1 MPRSR
6 KPAKLGASDHEGFR
20 VARIALMTLH
30 GQGLILKDYADDLRR
45 QLAQRLGTAW
55 EDVAFEPVYCQGIL
69 QPSMRAVWQRTLS
82 GSQVRQQEWRT
93 FILFGLADMVGLEAR
108 KELPGS
114 TYEQTQL
121 EIARK
126 LLAARDQLGGNGP
139 VVFLTHSLGCQML
152 SNYLYD
158 AQCAPGQASAGI
170 WRNIDA
176 HALEIAGHPLSDDE
190 RAFLRGDTIACWVTT
205 GCNIPVFVAADKHMR
220 IRPIQAPNGHF
231 HWLNLYDPDDPFSW
245 PLQPLGAGYDTLVQD
260 MRIKSTGCGP
270 ALTRRAEPMRPS
282 DYWTDD
288 DVLRVVS
295 GALDEL
301 LAESA
306 LEVTARPGWAASAA
320 SSMRASASSVDTAP
334 SDNHT

>member
-1 MPRSR
+1 M
-6 KPAKLGASDHEGFR
+6 
-20 VARIALMTLH
+20 ARIALMTLH
-30 GQGLILKDYADDLRR
+30 GQGVILKDYADELRR
-45 QLAQRLGTAW
+45 HLTQRLSTAW

-93 FILFGLADMVGLEAR
+93 FLLFGMADMVGLEAR

-139 VVFLTHSLGCQML
+139 VVFLTHSLGCQIL

-158 AQCAPGQASAGI
+158 AQRSPDSVTAGI
-170 WRNIDA
+170 WRDIDA
-176 HALEIAGHPLSDDE
+176 HAPEIAGHQLNDDE
-190 RAFLRGDTIACWVTT
+190 RAFLRGETIACWVTT
-205 GCNIPVFVAADKHMR
+205 GCNIPVFVAADNRMR
-220 IRPIQAPNGHF
+220 IRPIQAPNEHF
-231 HWLNLYDPDDPFSW
+231 RWLNLYDPDDAFSW

-260 MRIKSTGCGP
+260 MRIKSTVQGDP
-270 ALTRRAEPMRPS
+270 MARRGEPMRHANYWS
-282 DYWTDD
+282 DE

-295 GALDEL
+295 GTLDEL
-301 LAESA
+301 LTDSA
-306 LEVTARPGWAASAA
+306 FEATAWPVWAQSAA

-334 SDNHT
+334 SDNQT

>member
-1 MPRSR
+1 M
-6 KPAKLGASDHEGFR
+6 
-20 VARIALMTLH
+20 ARIALMTLH
-30 GQGLILKDYADDLRR
+30 GQGVILKDYADDLRR
-45 QLAQRLGTAW
+45 HLAQRLDTAW

-93 FILFGLADMVGLEAR
+93 FLLFGLADMVGLEAR

-139 VVFLTHSLGCQML
+139 VVFLTHSLGCQIL

-158 AQCAPGQASAGI
+158 AQCEPGDITAGI
-170 WRNIDA
+170 WRDIDA
-176 HALEIAGHPLSDDE
+176 HAMEIAGHPLNEDE

-205 GCNIPVFVAADKHMR
+205 GCNIPVFVAADNRMR

-231 HWLNLYDPDDPFSW
+231 RWLNLYDPDDACAW
-245 PLQPLGAGYDTLVQD
+245 PLQPLGAGYDTLVHD
-260 MRIKSTGCGP
+260 MRVKTTHHGDPSRHT
-270 ALTRRAEPMRPS
+270 EPMRHA
-282 DYWTDD
+282 DYWGDE

-295 GALDEL
+295 GTLDEL
-301 LAESA
+301 LAES
-306 LEVTARPGWAASAA
+306 TAEAAAWPVWAPSAA

-334 SDNHT
+334 SDNQT

>member
-1 MPRSR
+1 
-6 KPAKLGASDHEGFR
+6 

-45 QLAQRLGTAW
+45 HLAQRLNAAW
-55 EDVAFEPVYCQGIL
+55 DEVAFEPVYCQGIL

-93 FILFGLADMVGLEAR
+93 FILFGMADMVGLEAR
-108 KELPGS
+108 KEVPGS

-139 VVFLTHSLGCQML
+139 VVFLTHSLGCQIL

-158 AQCAPGQASAGI
+158 AQCPPSRVTAGI
-170 WRNIDA
+170 WRDIDA
-176 HALEIAGHPLSDDE
+176 HAPEIAGHPLNDDE
-190 RAFLRGDTIACWVTT
+190 RAFLRGETITCWVST
-205 GCNIPVFVAADKHMR
+205 GCTIPVFVAADNRMR
-220 IRPIQAPNGHF
+220 IRPIQALNDHF
-231 HWLNLYDPDDPFSW
+231 RWLNLYDPDDPFSW
-245 PLQPLGAGYDTLVQD
+245 PLQPLGSGYDALVRD
-260 MRIKSTGCGP
+260 IRIKSAGRGQ
-270 ALTRRAEPMRPS
+270 ALTRHAEPLRPS

-295 GALDEL
+295 GTLDEL
-301 LAESA
+301 LAESMIEA
-306 LEVTARPGWAASAA
+306 TAWPPMWAANAT

-334 SDNHT
+334 SDKHI